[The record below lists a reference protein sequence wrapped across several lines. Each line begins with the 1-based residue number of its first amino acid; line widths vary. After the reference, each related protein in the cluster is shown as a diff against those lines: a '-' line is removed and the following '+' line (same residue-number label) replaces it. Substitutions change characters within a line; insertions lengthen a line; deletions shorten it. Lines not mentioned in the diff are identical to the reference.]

1 MSFVIAQSTCC
12 ISSEDQKSFHKYSI
26 KTGWKVVSYV
36 QLHCLLQVMIQ
47 FSKTVYSMLRCWS
60 GGYQACQAY
69 SSATTVPAIS
79 LSLCAGQRN
88 GMDNKKTQPQGPRA
102 KGLEFD
108 LNTPL
113 KQALKSV
120 SYGGGTMMLT
130 FPNASQVEVSI

>member
-1 MSFVIAQSTCC
+1 
-12 ISSEDQKSFHKYSI
+12 
-26 KTGWKVVSYV
+26 
-36 QLHCLLQVMIQ
+36 
-47 FSKTVYSMLRCWS
+47 MLRCWS

-88 GMDNKKTQPQGPRA
+88 GMDNKKTQPQGPSKIPIA
-102 KGLEFD
+102 KELEFD
-108 LNTPL
+108 LNTPV